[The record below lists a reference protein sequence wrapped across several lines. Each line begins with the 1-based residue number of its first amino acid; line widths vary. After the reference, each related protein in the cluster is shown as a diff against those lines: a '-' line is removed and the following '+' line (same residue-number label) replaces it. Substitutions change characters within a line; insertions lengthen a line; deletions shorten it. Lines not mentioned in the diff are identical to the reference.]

1 MSYSVELRKN
11 ESVIWEVW
19 GADYNPETETEAAL
33 RDEMRCLE
41 EAGKPVV
48 LIGDVRA
55 IKLSFDDILYLAS
68 NGIPKEVTGHPN
80 YRGEILI
87 SSDEVV
93 ADSAAGLD
101 NEVFGFIKLHV
112 VATPESALALA
123 RQLLA

>member
-48 LIGDVRA
+48 L
-55 IKLSFDDILYLAS
+55 
-68 NGIPKEVTGHPN
+68 
-80 YRGEILI
+80 
-87 SSDEVV
+87 
-93 ADSAAGLD
+93 
-101 NEVFGFIKLHV
+101 
-112 VATPESALALA
+112 ESVKYFV
-123 RQLLA
+123 